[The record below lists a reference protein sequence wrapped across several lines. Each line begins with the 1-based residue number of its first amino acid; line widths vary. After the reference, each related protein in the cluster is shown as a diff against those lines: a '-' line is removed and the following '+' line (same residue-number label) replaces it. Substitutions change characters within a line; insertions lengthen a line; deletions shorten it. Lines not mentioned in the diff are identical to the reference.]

1 MINIRY
7 HIITLFAVFLALA
20 VGIVAGSTVIQQS
33 LVDQL
38 EGNLDT
44 LERQIDDVE
53 QRNSE
58 LNDAVDRLQG
68 REQVLAEQGPSQ
80 LLQNRLSGTTVLL
93 VGVDGIDENAVSSLI
108 DTLTTAGAMV
118 AGEVWLA
125 ERLALADD
133 GAVSDLAALLG
144 VSTQNPAGLQAELVQ
159 RLGDQLAVVAAP
171 ADVDGNDDSPTTQ
184 PPVSDDTAAVVAAR
198 LLNLLADL
206 QDGRFVDLDGGLED
220 LSPVDVVG
228 MRLVVAGGAG
238 AELEDDA
245 ILLPLLERL
254 GQDSAP
260 ISVAVE
266 ASRDEPEAPRGE
278 FVGAVRNDRRLRDQL
293 STVDDIEAFAGRAA
307 VVLALDDLR
316 RARVG
321 HYGVGPG
328 AERLLPAPPSS

>member
-38 EGNLDT
+38 EGNLDS

-53 QRNSE
+53 QRNRE

-80 LLQNRLSGTTVLL
+80 LLQNRLPGTTVLL
-93 VGVDGIDENAVSSLI
+93 VGVDGIDEGSVASLV
-108 DTLTTAGAMV
+108 DSLRTAGATV

-125 ERLALADD
+125 DRLALADD
-133 GAVSDLAALLG
+133 DSAADLAGILG

-171 ADVDGNDDSPTTQ
+171 ADEDGDDDSPTTQ

-206 QDGRFVDLDGGLED
+206 QDGRFVDLDGELD
-220 LSPVDVVG
+220 KLSPVDLVG
-228 MRLVVAGGAG
+228 MRLVVAGGTG

-245 ILLPLLERL
+245 VLLPLLERL

-316 RARVG
+316 RGRVG